1 MAGRRRK
8 FLRCR
13 RSKTATALILSLF
26 LRVKILHL
34 AHRKFLQL
42 FFFSEVTIVIYFQ
55 IFMMSLL
62 LEPNRRNIGA
72 WLLLRLE
79 QHGPNSFPALQC
91 WEKQCGHKFEQGGSM
106 HYIVFFNLVRLVIH
120 FEKITHL
127 KKFSSKKNW
136 KQAKKLDL
144 FCKKLS
150 ANKVNFSV

>member
-1 MAGRRRK
+1 MVGRRRK
-8 FLRCR
+8 FLRSRC
-13 RSKTATALILSLF
+13 SKTASALILSLF

-34 AHRKFLQL
+34 AHRKLTFLL
-42 FFFSEVTIVIYFQ
+42 FRSNYSYLFSNFNVALARAT
-55 IFMMSLL
+55 LK
-62 LEPNRRNIGA
+62 

-91 WEKQCGHKFEQGGSM
+91 WEKQRGHKFEQGGSM

-127 KKFSSKKNW
+127 KKFSSKRNW

>member
-13 RSKTATALILSLF
+13 CSKTATALILSLF

-34 AHRKFLQL
+34 AHRKLTFLL
-42 FFFSEVTIVIYFQ
+42 FRSNYSYLFSNFNVALARAT
-55 IFMMSLL
+55 LK
-62 LEPNRRNIGA
+62 

-91 WEKQCGHKFEQGGSM
+91 WEKQRGHKFEQGGSM

-127 KKFSSKKNW
+127 KKFSSKRNW